1 MTARRAPVL
10 VRDCEFAPRVVRVIH
25 AVPARGRPHIMQL
38 RSPAPLNNKEPV
50 LPRVVAPLNNTEPVL
65 PPVVPLVV
73 QQCVA
78 VVTISWGGF
87 VTLTGLKTRVS
98 RRAEEK
104 EEQAVAASQKLGA
117 AGANFVL
124 AIVSFATVLMF
135 AFNQKENATSLGLF
149 ALAAVLAVVARQA
162 AGAGSGG
169 VASELVKL
177 SQVDIITEL
186 PPILS
191 SSVASITLL
200 VTIITALNPRK

>member
-1 MTARRAPVL
+1 
-10 VRDCEFAPRVVRVIH
+10 
-25 AVPARGRPHIMQL
+25 MQH

-50 LPRVVAPLNNTEPVL
+50 LPRVVTPLNNKEPVL
-65 PPVVPLVV
+65 PPVIPLAV
-73 QQCVA
+73 QQCAA
-78 VVTISWGGF
+78 VVGISWLVIVG
-87 VTLTGLKTRVS
+87 LTGLKTRVS

-104 EEQAVAASQKLGA
+104 EEQTAAASQKLGA

-124 AIVSFATVLMF
+124 AIASFATVLMF
-135 AFNQKENATSLGLF
+135 AFIQKDKATSLGLF

-177 SQVDIITEL
+177 SQIDIITEL

-191 SSVASITLL
+191 SFVASINLL
-200 VTIITALNPRK
+200 VTIFTLALNNKK